1 MIKLIVLLALLVGA
15 FIGYPLINE
24 DTSSTC
30 DALERIGLRVMAE
43 TRGGRMPD
51 QSGGGAVA
59 QLLQGASQGQFAR
72 LAVRDQYPELPVSLG
87 CALLYW
93 KARID
98 PEGFRK
104 APLTLGR

>member
-1 MIKLIVLLALLVGA
+1 MIKLVVLVMVLAAGFL
-15 FIGYPLINE
+15 GYPLINE

-30 DALERIGLRVMAE
+30 DALERIAVRVMTDAHG
-43 TRGGRMPD
+43 RGPTGP
-51 QSGGGAVA
+51 GGDVVA

-72 LAVRDQYPELPVSLG
+72 LAVRDQYPELPVTLA
-87 CALLYW
+87 CTMLYW

-98 PEGFRK
+98 PDGFRK

>member
-1 MIKLIVLLALLVGA
+1 MIKLIVLVMVLAAGFLS
-15 FIGYPLINE
+15 YPLINE

-30 DALERIGLRVMAE
+30 DALERIAVRVM
-43 TRGGRMPD
+43 TDTQGRGPTGP
-51 QSGGGAVA
+51 GGDVVA

-72 LAVRDQYPELPVSLG
+72 LAVRDQYPELPVTLA
-87 CALLYW
+87 CTMLYW

-98 PEGFRK
+98 PDGFRK